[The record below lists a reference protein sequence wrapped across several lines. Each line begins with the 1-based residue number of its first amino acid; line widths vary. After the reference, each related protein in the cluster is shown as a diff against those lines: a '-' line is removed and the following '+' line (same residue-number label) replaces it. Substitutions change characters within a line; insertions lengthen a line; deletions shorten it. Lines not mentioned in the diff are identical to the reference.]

1 MEKKETIVL
10 GGGCFWCIEAI
21 FQRVD
26 GVIGA
31 VPGYAGGTFEDPSY
45 EDISTGDTGHAEVV
59 KVNFDSGVISL
70 EKILKIF
77 FLAHDPTSLN
87 RQGSD
92 VGTQYRSIIL
102 YTDDTQKKV
111 IDRVVDQVRDE
122 YEEQIVTEIKRLGNF
137 YKAEEYHKDYYKK
150 NPNAAYCRLVIKPK
164 LDKVLNS

>member
-21 FQRVD
+21 FQRID
-26 GVIGA
+26 GVIEA
-31 VPGYAGGTFEDPSY
+31 IPGYAGGTLEDPSY
-45 EDISTGDTGHAEVV
+45 EEVSTGDTGHAEVV
-59 KVNFDSGVISL
+59 KVNFDPRVISL
-70 EKILKIF
+70 EKILRIF

-102 YTDDTQKKV
+102 YTNNIQKKIIDKV
-111 IDRVVDQVRDE
+111 IEQVKDE
-122 YEEQIVTEIKRLGNF
+122 YDGQIVTEIKLLEKF

-150 NPNAAYCRLVIKPK
+150 NPNVAYCRLIIKPK
-164 LDKVLNS
+164 LEKVLKS